1 MNLRARLQSVLLA
14 IVCVPVVLL
23 AQAEVRPARE
33 FTAFR
38 GTWKIDE
45 PAGRGHIAGLPIAH
59 TLLIATSPEEL
70 RLTKDDGEPEHYR
83 LDGTEI
89 RSFGTERSVVLVGD
103 ALAVTTRR
111 TRRDRGYAFTN
122 VVTDVYAVSG
132 DVLTIERQLSVVVAA
147 LTLRDGRV
155 TDESAAG
162 HLAELENPNNNRQ
175 TIVYRRSQ

>member
-1 MNLRARLQSVLLA
+1 MSRRVRLQIVWLA
-14 IVCVPVVLL
+14 IACVPAVVF

-45 PAGRGHIAGLPIAH
+45 STGRGHIAGLPIAH

-70 RLTKDDGEPEHYR
+70 RLTKDGGEPEHYR
-83 LDGTEI
+83 LDGVEI
-89 RSFGTERSVVLVGD
+89 RAFGTERSVVLVGD

-122 VVTDVYAVSG
+122 VITDAYTVNG
-132 DVLTIERQLSVVVAA
+132 DELTVERQLSVVVAT
-147 LTLRDGRV
+147 LMLRDGRV

-162 HLAELENPNNNRQ
+162 HFAELENPNNSRQ
-175 TIVYRRSQ
+175 TIVYRRSR